1 MSYSKEDVKDNLTID
16 DVYDLLEFFGANP
29 KDYGD
34 YLVAQTVCHNGEG
47 LGKHKLYWY
56 ENSGMFICYSHC
68 GSFDVIEL
76 VQKVKGVD
84 FNAAI
89 YFLVNYFNLQ
99 YKLDESDIDYSSLDD
114 WKIFDRTGKI
124 EEIQSED
131 IKLNRIHLKEYD
143 DSVISHYPQP
153 RVAPFEDAYISYEV
167 CKEMNIRY
175 DPISGSIIIPHYDED
190 DRCIGIRQ
198 RTIIQENEVYGK
210 YRPWYHNKKQYNH
223 ALAFALYNLNK
234 SKENIR
240 RAGLAIVFESEKSAL
255 AYSSFFSIENS
266 LAVAVCGSS
275 LSRYQFESL
284 QLYGAKEI
292 VIAFDKDYTDTNDE
306 RYATFVEKMG
316 RINKKYGSQCN
327 LSFIVDTLGL
337 LGEKESPTDRGK
349 EVFLTLFKN
358 RRYMKSVV

>member
-34 YLVAQTVCHNGEG
+34 YLVAQTICHNESSGSM
-47 LGKHKLYWY
+47 KLYY
-56 ENSGMFICYSHC
+56 YDNNQMFHCYTHC

-99 YKLDESDIDYSSLDD
+99 YKLDEADIDYSSLDD

-143 DSVISHYPQP
+143 DSVIAHYPQP
-153 RVAPFEDAYISYEV
+153 RIAPFEDAYISYEV
-167 CKEMNIRY
+167 CKEVNIRY
-175 DPISGSIIIPHYDED
+175 DPISGSILIPHYDED

-240 RAGLAIVFESEKSAL
+240 RAGLAIVVESEKSAL
-255 AYSSFFSIENS
+255 AYSSFFGIENS

-306 RYATFVEKMG
+306 RYATFVEKMC

-358 RRYMKSVV
+358 RRYMKSVI

>member
-1 MSYSKEDVKDNLTID
+1 MSYSKEDVKENLTTD

-34 YLVAQTVCHNGEG
+34 YIVAQTICHCGDSQ
-47 LGKHKLYWY
+47 KLYY
-56 ENSGMFICYSHC
+56 YSENQMFHCYTHC

-76 VQKVKGVD
+76 VQKIKGID
-84 FNAAI
+84 FNSAI

-99 YKLDESDIDYSSLDD
+99 YKLDESEIDHSLED

-124 EEIQSED
+124 EEIESED
-131 IKLNRIHLKEYD
+131 IKLGRIHLKEYD
-143 DSVISHYPQP
+143 DSVIAHYPQP
-153 RVAPFEDAYISYEV
+153 RIAPFEDAHISYEV
-167 CKEMNIRY
+167 CKQMNIRY
-175 DPISGSIIIPHYDED
+175 DPISGNIIIPHYDED
-190 DRCIGIRQ
+190 NRCIGIRQ

-210 YRPWYHNKKQYNH
+210 YRPWYHNKKQYNSP
-223 ALAFALYNLNK
+223 LAFNLYNLNNA
-234 SKENIR
+234 KENIR
-240 RAGLAIVFESEKSAL
+240 RAGIAIVVESEKSAL

-266 LAVAVCGSS
+266 LDVALCGSS
-275 LSRYQFESL
+275 ISRYQFELL
-284 QLYGAKEI
+284 QLYGAKEV

-306 RYATFVEKMG
+306 RYSTFVEKMG

-327 LSFIVDTLGL
+327 LSFIVDTLGI

-358 RRYMKSVV
+358 RRHMKNVV

>member
-1 MSYSKEDVKDNLTID
+1 MSYSKEDVKENLTTD

-34 YLVAQTVCHNGEG
+34 YIVAQTVCHNGEG

-68 GSFDVIEL
+68 GTFDIIEL
-76 VQKVKGVD
+76 VQKIKEID
-84 FNAAI
+84 FNSAI

-99 YKLDESDIDYSSLDD
+99 YKLDESEIDHSLED

-124 EEIQSED
+124 EEIESED
-131 IKLNRIHLKEYD
+131 IKLGRIHLKEYD
-143 DSVISHYPQP
+143 DSVIAHYPQP
-153 RVAPFEDAYISYEV
+153 RIAPFEDAHISYEV
-167 CKEMNIRY
+167 CKQMNIRY
-175 DPISGSIIIPHYDED
+175 DPTSGNIIIPHYDED
-190 DRCIGIRQ
+190 NRCIGIRQ

-223 ALAFALYNLNK
+223 PLAFALYNLNNA
-234 SKENIR
+234 KENIR
-240 RAGLAIVFESEKSAL
+240 RAGIAIVVESEKSAL
-255 AYSSFFSIENS
+255 AYCSFFGIKNS

-275 LSRYQFESL
+275 ISRYQFESL
-284 QLYGAKEI
+284 QLYGAKEV

-306 RYATFVEKMG
+306 RYSTFVEKMG

-358 RRYMKSVV
+358 RRYMKNVV

>member
-1 MSYSKEDVKDNLTID
+1 MSYSKEDVKENLTTD

-34 YLVAQTVCHNGEG
+34 YIVAQTVCHNGEG

-68 GSFDVIEL
+68 GTFDIIEL
-76 VQKVKGVD
+76 VQKIKGID
-84 FNAAI
+84 FNSAI

-99 YKLDESDIDYSSLDD
+99 YKLDESEIDHSLED

-124 EEIQSED
+124 EEIESED
-131 IKLNRIHLKEYD
+131 IKLGRIHLKEYD
-143 DSVISHYPQP
+143 DSVIAHYPQP
-153 RVAPFEDAYISYEV
+153 RIAPFEDAHISYEV
-167 CKEMNIRY
+167 CKQMNIRY
-175 DPISGSIIIPHYDED
+175 DPTSGNIIIPHYDED
-190 DRCIGIRQ
+190 NRCIGIRQ

-210 YRPWYHNKKQYNH
+210 YRPWYHNKKQYNSP
-223 ALAFALYNLNK
+223 LAFNLYNLNNA
-234 SKENIR
+234 KENIR
-240 RAGLAIVFESEKSAL
+240 RAGIAIVVESEKSAL
-255 AYSSFFSIENS
+255 AYCSFFGIENS

-275 LSRYQFESL
+275 ISRYQFESL
-284 QLYGAKEI
+284 QLYGAKEV

-306 RYATFVEKMG
+306 RYSTFVEKMG

-327 LSFIVDTLGL
+327 LSFIIDTLGL

-358 RRYMKSVV
+358 RRYMKNVV

>member
-1 MSYSKEDVKDNLTID
+1 MSYSKEDVKENLTTD

-34 YLVAQTVCHNGEG
+34 YIVAQTICHCGDSQ
-47 LGKHKLYWY
+47 KLYY
-56 ENSGMFICYSHC
+56 YSENQMFHCYTHC

-76 VQKVKGVD
+76 VQKIKGID
-84 FNAAI
+84 FNSAI

-99 YKLDESDIDYSSLDD
+99 YKLDESEIDHSLED

-124 EEIQSED
+124 EEIESED
-131 IKLNRIHLKEYD
+131 IKLGRIHLKEYD
-143 DSVISHYPQP
+143 DSVIAHYPQP
-153 RVAPFEDAYISYEV
+153 RIAPFEDAHISYEV
-167 CKEMNIRY
+167 CKQMNIRY
-175 DPISGSIIIPHYDED
+175 DPISGNIIIPHYDED
-190 DRCIGIRQ
+190 NRCIGIRQ

-210 YRPWYHNKKQYNH
+210 YRPWYHNKKQYNSP
-223 ALAFALYNLNK
+223 LAFNLYNLNNA
-234 SKENIR
+234 KENIR
-240 RAGLAIVFESEKSAL
+240 RAGIAIVVESEKSAL

-266 LAVAVCGSS
+266 LDVAVCGSS
-275 LSRYQFESL
+275 ISRYQFELL
-284 QLYGAKEI
+284 QLYGAKEV

-306 RYATFVEKMG
+306 RYSTFVEKMG

-358 RRYMKSVV
+358 RRHMKNVV